1 MMLGGMIS
9 RTGRQHLKTVGEH
22 EKKKT
27 HSGNENE
34 RRKRNLEIGH
44 DVDYRGPEPGESD
57 DSVKLVDPGGRVD
70 GVDRIIRSPFR
81 GKCEKIGG
89 TSHACNRPK
98 ATRFQPNAGF
108 TFSPSN
114 RVELSN

>member
-9 RTGRQHLKTVGEH
+9 SSGRQHLKTVGEH
-22 EKKKT
+22 EQKKT

-70 GVDRIIRSPFR
+70 RIIRSPFH

-89 TSHACNRPK
+89 TYNACDRPK
-98 ATRFQPNAGF
+98 ASRFHPNAGF

-114 RVELSN
+114 RVELSS